1 MKKLVK
7 FKTNKGMTHL
17 IFSQGHP
24 EYSRG
29 MTYIELIVV
38 LSIFSVM
45 SSVVLFNYGEF
56 QAKVDLKNLASD
68 IALKVVE
75 AQNASL
81 SGKLPVQSF
90 GANWKPSYGIYL
102 NITTPTQF
110 IYFVDLNNLNG
121 YESGEMLDT
130 ISITKAN
137 FIDKIEKCTGD
148 TCASSEPISPL
159 SIAFKRPDSSA
170 IFKDSNGITLN
181 NNFDYIKITIKSPKG
196 VTAFVRIYLSGRI
209 QVN

>member
-7 FKTNKGMTHL
+7 FKTN
-17 IFSQGHP
+17 
-24 EYSRG
+24 RG
-29 MTYIELIVV
+29 MSYVELIVV

-45 SSVVLFNYGEF
+45 SSVVIFNYKEF
-56 QAKVDLKNLASD
+56 QGKVDIKNLASD

-90 GANWKPSYGIYL
+90 SANWKPSYGVYL
-102 NITTPTQF
+102 DITTPTQF

-121 YESGEMLDT
+121 YEGGEMLDT
-130 ISITKAN
+130 ITITKGNYISKIESYLSSTATSITN
-137 FIDKIEKCTGD
+137 
-148 TCASSEPISPL
+148 PL
-159 SIAFKRPDSSA
+159 AITFKRPDSKA
-170 IFKDSNGITLN
+170 VFYSNNSELTG
-181 NNFDYIKITIKSPKG
+181 FDYLQITIASLKSA
-196 VTAFVRIYLSGRI
+196 TATIKVYPSGRI